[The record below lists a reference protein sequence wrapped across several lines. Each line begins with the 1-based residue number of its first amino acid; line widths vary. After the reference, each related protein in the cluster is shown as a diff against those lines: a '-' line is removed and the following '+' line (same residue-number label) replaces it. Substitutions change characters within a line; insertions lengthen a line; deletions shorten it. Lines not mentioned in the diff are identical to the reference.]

1 MVMPV
6 IETSSFAVPAD
17 KLKKASL
24 WWNSKTEAQQR
35 ALIKVYKIVTWEHVI
50 SLWEREMAK

>member
-1 MVMPV
+1 MALPI
-6 IETSSFAVPAD
+6 IENSSFAVPAE
-17 KLKKASL
+17 KLKKARL

-50 SLWEREMAK
+50 SAWEREGE